1 MPRAVCPI
9 SKASFL
15 EEATSLEVVFREAA
29 LDARHI
35 QMNPIQYGTGSLGWQ
50 GQGTIEVVVAGIPVQ
65 CIAHLK
71 LVVKG
76 SKG

>member
-1 MPRAVCPI
+1 MPRVVCPI
-9 SKASFL
+9 SKATFL
-15 EEATSLEVVFREAA
+15 EAATSMESSF
-29 LDARHI
+29 DGSPDHI

-50 GQGTIEVVVAGIPVQ
+50 GQGPVEVIVAGIPVQ